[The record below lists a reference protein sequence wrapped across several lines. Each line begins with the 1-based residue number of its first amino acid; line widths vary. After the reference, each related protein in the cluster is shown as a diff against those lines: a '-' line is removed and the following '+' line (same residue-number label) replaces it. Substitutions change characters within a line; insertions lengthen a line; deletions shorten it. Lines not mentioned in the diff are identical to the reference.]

1 MRYRPLIQSFSAPC
15 PIEGCDEEIDVVL
28 EYAPTRAG
36 LDIDVTYPTLDLHL
50 VEHGMAPVPREADP
64 SE

>member
-1 MRYRPLIQSFSAPC
+1 MRYREMTETYSAPC
-15 PIEGCDEEIDVVL
+15 PIADCEERIDVVL
-28 EYAPTRAG
+28 AYSSTEDG

-50 VEHGMAPVPREADP
+50 VEHGMAPVPREVDP

>member
-1 MRYRPLIQSFSAPC
+1 MRYRPHTEVYEAPC
-15 PIEGCDEEIDVVL
+15 PIEGCDEKIDVVL
-28 EYAPTRAG
+28 EYAPTRDG

-50 VEHGMAPVPREADP
+50 IEHGMAPVPREVDP